1 MSHTSASVKSI
12 YSGKVN
18 FNTPEH
24 PHTYDIDNQSN
35 PSFEFDSLSNLGKN
49 NSDNYDSS
57 TISST
62 ADFLSGNDSAP
73 PTAAAGGT
81 SVPSF
86 LMEDNGL
93 NPNSEPISRPLL
105 RTSTTSCLS
114 TTATKDGIEG
124 KKLHRHGPTPYSS
137 SVIASMIQH
146 QEQQQQ
152 QQQQQLIHQ
161 NAQNNPSGTGSTS
174 NTPHTNTNVTATQ
187 KGSSGNNNHP
197 PTKSP
202 LLQSLPPPLR
212 MSASDFYAM
221 DPNPSLASIKT
232 TNAEFDG
239 EGGLGGKTSIG
250 IEEYPDSIPQ
260 VSLSEKIDLINTDAI
275 RDK

>member
-18 FNTPEH
+18 LNTPEH
-24 PHTYDIDNQSN
+24 PHTYDIDALSN
-35 PSFEFDSLSNLGKN
+35 PSFDFDSLSNFGKSN
-49 NSDNYDSS
+49 GDNYADDSS
-57 TISST
+57 TISSA
-62 ADFLSGNDSAP
+62 ADFLLGDPLVGGGSTAP
-73 PTAAAGGT
+73 
-81 SVPSF
+81 VF
-86 LMEDNGL
+86 MMEDSL
-93 NPNSEPISRPLL
+93 NQSADPLSRPLL

-137 SVIASMIQH
+137 LVIASMIQH
-146 QEQQQQ
+146 QQL
-152 QQQQQLIHQ
+152 QQQLQSLSLQPNPQAHPVPSVGA
-161 NAQNNPSGTGSTS
+161 NAPNLLKSGPNN
-174 NTPHTNTNVTATQ
+174 Q
-187 KGSSGNNNHP
+187 P
-197 PTKSP
+197 PVKSP
-202 LLQSLPPPLR
+202 LLQALPGPLR
-212 MSASDFYAM
+212 MSSSDFYSM
-221 DPNPSLASIKT
+221 EPNPSLASIKT

-239 EGGLGGKTSIG
+239 EGGLGGKTSIR